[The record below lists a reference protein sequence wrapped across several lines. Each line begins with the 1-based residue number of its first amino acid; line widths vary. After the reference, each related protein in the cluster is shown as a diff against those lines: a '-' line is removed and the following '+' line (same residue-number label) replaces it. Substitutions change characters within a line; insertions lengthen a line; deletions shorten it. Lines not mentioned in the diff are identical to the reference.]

1 MNHVASCAA
10 SSGPRPREDTGRPLV
25 TIIVPSFN
33 QGRFV
38 AKTLDSI
45 LSQDYRPLEIVVV
58 DGASTDDTVDVLRRY
73 DHIPEVRWVSE
84 PDRGVVDAVNK
95 GFARAKGEL
104 AAIQSS
110 DDYYM
115 PGAVSAAVAALQA
128 DASLGFVFGDV
139 MKVDAEGR
147 EIDRTSLL
155 PYTLANV
162 LAVRTWIPQPSTF
175 FRLAL
180 ARELGGWRESV
191 PYAADTDLWLRM
203 AFRAGARKIDRLMA
217 GRTMHEAQRDKHGDR
232 IVRDYTRMLQELV
245 PLQRAPAA
253 LRRAAA
259 AGRLRVLARY
269 QPAQGYWP
277 QWRRSL
283 YAAWLDPQSL
293 QHIDPLSLVPGWYP
307 LRGRL
312 EAWRRRLSRTLR

>member
-1 MNHVASCAA
+1 MPSAS
-10 SSGPRPREDTGRPLV
+10 GRPLV
-25 TIIVPSFN
+25 SIIVPSFN
-33 QGRFV
+33 QGRFI

-45 LSQDYRPLEIVVV
+45 LLQDYRPLEIVVV
-58 DGASTDDTVDVLRRY
+58 DGASTDETVSVLHRYDTV
-73 DHIPEVRWVSE
+73 PEVSWISE

-95 GFARAKGEL
+95 GFARARGEL

-110 DDYYM
+110 DDYYL

-147 EIDRTSLL
+147 ELSRTTLQ
-155 PYTLANV
+155 PYTLENV

-175 FRLAL
+175 FRLPL
-180 ARELGGWRESV
+180 ARELGGWRETV

-203 AFRAGARKIDRLMA
+203 AFRANARKIDRLMA

-232 IVRDYTRMLQELV
+232 IVRDYTRMLQELE
-245 PLQRAPAA
+245 PLQRGPAA
-253 LRRAAA
+253 LRRAAE
-259 AGRLRVLARY
+259 AGRLRTVARY
-269 QPAQGYWP
+269 QPPRGYWP
-277 QWRRSL
+277 QWRQNVR
-283 YAAWLDPQSL
+283 AAWLDPQSL
-293 QHIDPLSLVPGWYP
+293 KHIDPMSLVPGWYP

-312 EAWRRRLSRTLR
+312 TALRRRLSSATR